1 MNTFKSWKLKDCQF
15 SSCSIFFAY
24 YILWTTKQRKF
35 NVHTHVLLY
44 FLLVYHMN
52 NETKKFKTHTHI
64 PNNQNQSYKLFEKT
78 TKKASAYLSKVEDG
92 LKMKYILKKLKEL
105 LSRRD
110 DAYCSNCLLLLHKAS
125 SLPRQKFLYI
135 SSNAPLFPWAT
146 PPLQQESTHTHTHT
160 HTYIWTCLLLFLY
173 CLNYL
178 SHTSL
183 ILV

>member
-1 MNTFKSWKLKDCQF
+1 MEIERLSVLFMF
-15 SSCSIFFAY
+15 YFFC
-24 YILWTTKQRKF
+24 
-35 NVHTHVLLY
+35 LLY
-44 FLLVYHMN
+44 LMN
-52 NETKKFKTHTHI
+52 NETKKIQRTHTCSIVFLISISYEQWNKEIQNTHTHI

>member
-1 MNTFKSWKLKDCQF
+1 M
-15 SSCSIFFAY
+15 
-24 YILWTTKQRKF
+24 KQRKF
-35 NVHTHVLLY
+35 NVHTHVLFY
-44 FLLVYHMN
+44 FLSVYHMN

-78 TKKASAYLSKVEDG
+78 TKKGSAYLSKVEDG
-92 LKMKYILKKLKEL
+92 LKIKYILKKLKEL

-146 PPLQQESTHTHTHT
+146 PLLQQESTHTHI
-160 HTYIWTCLLLFLY
+160 YMNMSSVVPLLLKLFISPFAY
-173 CLNYL
+173 F
-178 SHTSL
+178 SL
-183 ILV
+183 IVAGICI